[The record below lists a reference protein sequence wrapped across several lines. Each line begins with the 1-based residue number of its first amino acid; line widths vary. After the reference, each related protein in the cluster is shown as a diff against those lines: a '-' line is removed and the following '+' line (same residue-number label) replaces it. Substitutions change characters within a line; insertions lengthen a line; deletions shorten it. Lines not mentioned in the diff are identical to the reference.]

1 MSTHSKWRINRYSVT
16 LLIAAT
22 IMIVLDIGQAEA
34 VPAFGRK
41 YEVNCVLCHTNEP
54 RLSLFGQQFKENGYQ
69 MPGSADGSSTRKIVL
84 EGEQGPVTL
93 DTLSNIMAVRIR
105 GDIFQPSFNETTAA
119 IISTDTRDGTD
130 VRLPTI
136 INLFF
141 AGTARKDISYFL
153 EGEYNEFEEDPGFG
167 FERAF
172 LQFSN
177 LGGQSVANIQVGN
190 FDPSGLFSFP
200 THRQQL
206 NPIPAVADTTAFP
219 PAIGRIPLL
228 PLAFSSKFFGLTR
241 GGSFAGE
248 EGFAILPFEPLLYN
262 APSQNGIAIH
272 GRPFGLGSGF
282 MYQFGVAQNDKATAL
297 GDRRDNRYDTYVM
310 GRYDWYAKGG
320 AAMQV
325 SAFYYNAPDAAFATL
340 NPGAGAVFALSPTD
354 IDRYGIG
361 ARAQW
366 GKFDVYATYIVDEID
381 QPVFAAAPLN
391 TSQWDTTGSGFSAEM
406 DWRFHKQWMLGVRYD
421 WMAPG
426 GLSRLP
432 AALNQSQLNINASFL
447 SPIIKYYPSPN
458 IGLYARTHFNL
469 ESSQP
474 NPVGGGVEEH
484 PATNLENIFS
494 VGVDM
499 AF

>member
-1 MSTHSKWRINRYSVT
+1 MTTNSIWRINKHSITMLV
-16 LLIAAT
+16 AAAL
-22 IMIVLDIGQAEA
+22 MIVIDIGQAEA

-69 MPGSADGSSTRKIVL
+69 MPGSADGSSTRKTVL

-93 DTLSNIMAVRIR
+93 DAISQIMAVRIR
-105 GDIFQPSFNETTAA
+105 GDILQPSFNETTTD
-119 IISTDTRDGTD
+119 IVSTDTRDGAD
-130 VRLPTI
+130 VRLPTL

-141 AGTARKDISYFL
+141 AGTAIDNISYFL
-153 EGEYNEFEEDPGFG
+153 EGEYNNYEADPRFS
-167 FERAF
+167 FERAS

-177 LGGQSVANIQVGN
+177 LGGQSLANIQVGI
-190 FDPSGLFSFP
+190 FDPSGFFAFP

-206 NPIPAVADTTAFP
+206 NPIPAAADTTAFP
-219 PAIGRIPLL
+219 PQIGRIPLL
-228 PLAFSSKFFGLTR
+228 PLAFSSKMFGLTK
-241 GGSFAGE
+241 GGAYEGE
-248 EGFAILPFEPLLYN
+248 DGFAILPFEPLLYN
-262 APSQNGIAIH
+262 APRQDGISIH
-272 GRPFGLGSGF
+272 GRPFGFGSGF
-282 MYQFGVAQNDKATAL
+282 MYQLGVAQNDKAARA
-297 GDRRDNRYDTYVM
+297 GSRKDYRYDTYAM
-310 GRYDWYAKGG
+310 GRYDWYTKGG

-340 NPGAGAVFALSPTD
+340 NPGSGEVFAISPTD
-354 IDRYGIG
+354 INRYGIG
-361 ARAQW
+361 ARAQ
-366 GKFDVYATYIVDEID
+366 FDAFDIYATYIVDEID
-381 QPVFAAAPLN
+381 QPVFATAPLN

-406 DWRFHKQWMLGVRYD
+406 DWRFHNQWMLGVRYD
-421 WMAPG
+421 WMSPG

-469 ESSQP
+469 ESSKP
-474 NPVGGGVEEH
+474 NPIGGGVEEH
-484 PATNLENIFS
+484 PATNLENMFTL
-494 VGVDM
+494 GVDM